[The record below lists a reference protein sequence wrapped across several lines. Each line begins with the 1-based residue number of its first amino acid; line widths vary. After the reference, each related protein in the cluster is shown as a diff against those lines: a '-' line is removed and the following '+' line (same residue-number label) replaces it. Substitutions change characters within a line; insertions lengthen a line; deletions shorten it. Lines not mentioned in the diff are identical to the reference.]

1 MIHFLKAVIPVMM
14 KEFLHIRRDART
26 LAILFVVPTGLM
38 MLVGFVVNFD
48 VNNVKMAVLDED
60 HSAQSRTFTQ
70 SFFNSH
76 YFVYTAVAHDEQ
88 ELDEM
93 LADGKIAVA
102 LIVPTTFSQLLAEG
116 KTADVQVLIDGS
128 NFTTAPIVL
137 SYVSAAVSTYSTEI
151 RTIALRKMGRQMT
164 VPVDFRPRI
173 WFNPELSSVRFLIPG
188 LIGYVL
194 MLTSVVATAM
204 SIVREKERGTME
216 QLVVSSLKP
225 VELITGKLLPY
236 LLIALVATVLLLL
249 ASFFVFGVAVS
260 GSMWSLFVSVFLF
273 LICALAMG
281 LWVSSISR
289 TQTLAFT
296 LATLVS
302 TLPSMMLSGFIYPIR
317 SMPFPIQLATNL
329 TPARFFI
336 QAIRA
341 IMLKGVGVE
350 MFWQDWMAMAI
361 FSTVLISIS
370 ANSLRKQKL

>member
-1 MIHFLKAVIPVMM
+1 MM

-128 NFTTAPIVL
+128 NSTTAPIVL

-173 WFNPELSSVRFLIPG
+173 WYNPELSSVRFLIPG

-260 GSMWSLFVSVFLF
+260 GSMWNLFISVFLF

-317 SMPFPIQLATNL
+317 SMPLPIQLATNL

-350 MFWQDWMAMAI
+350 MFWKDWMAMII

-370 ANSLRKQKL
+370 ANSLRKQKV